1 MDNNVFE
8 SIVTETLNDL
18 DSSSQNSE
26 NTNDVITDTDS
37 APVSDETLGEN
48 PSDDV
53 VEDTPVDGGE
63 NSEDEAVENPLDL
76 EGQEEAP
83 SEYQKDSQA
92 FARMRTELKEA
103 NNNLDAAKSVIQFF
117 DVRAK
122 QMGLNGI
129 QDLMEKT
136 VESELNKQAQERGVP
151 VDVLRRLNE
160 LENKVQQQ
168 DIERDNLIRNQK
180 EREVNHTF
188 DTFMQNHSLSQ
199 QDVNKLA
206 NDLVK
211 DGFSFDALMNMPS
224 SAVTKIL
231 NSYLPNDALKQET
244 LAKKE
249 QIRKEVPVTGNTS
262 SGSNGNDEIEKI
274 AKIWANG
281 GY

>member
-1 MDNNVFE
+1 MDENAFE
-8 SIVTETLNDL
+8 NIVTETLNDL
-18 DSSSQNSE
+18 NNIEQNSE
-26 NTNDVITDTDS
+26 GTNEEVQDVES
-37 APVSDETLGEN
+37 APTLEDNAEDSSLNDENNEELEPEN
-48 PSDDV
+48 EAD
-53 VEDTPVDGGE
+53 EDNV
-63 NSEDEAVENPLDL
+63 LDL
-76 EGQEEAP
+76 EAEEGP
-83 SEYQKDSQA
+83 SDYQKDNQA

-103 NNNLDAAKSVIQFF
+103 NNNLEAAKSVIQFF

-136 VESELNKQAQERGVP
+136 VESELNKQAQKEGVP
-151 VDVLRRLNE
+151 VDVLRRINE
-160 LENKVQQQ
+160 LEDKVQQQ
-168 DIERDNLIRNQK
+168 DIERNNLIRGQK

-188 DTFMQNHSLSQ
+188 DTFMQKHSLSS
-199 QDVNKLA
+199 QDLNKMA

-231 NSYLPNDALKQET
+231 NSYLPETSLKQED

-249 QIRKEVPVTGNTS
+249 QIRKEVPHTGNTS
-262 SGSNGNDEIEKI
+262 SGSNTINEIDKI
-274 AKIWANG
+274 AKTWANG